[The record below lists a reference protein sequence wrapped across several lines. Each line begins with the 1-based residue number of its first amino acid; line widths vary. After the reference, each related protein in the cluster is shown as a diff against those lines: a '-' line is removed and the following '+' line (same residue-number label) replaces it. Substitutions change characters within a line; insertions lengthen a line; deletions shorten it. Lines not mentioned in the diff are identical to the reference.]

1 MKIPTILHVCNR
13 EMLRPLRDE
22 VLRINGYQVEST
34 LEAQAA
40 RRKLAEGNFD
50 LVMIDLENELRI
62 PEAEALCADVKTA
75 NPGQL
80 VAFVCN
86 YRVALQTDCPDEI
99 IRSEFNPEA
108 FVNGVRSLLD
118 SVAPENYPQTI
129 V

>member
-1 MKIPTILHVCNR
+1 MMKTPTILHVCNR

-22 VLRINGYQVEST
+22 ILRVNGYQVEST
-34 LEAQAA
+34 LEAQSA
-40 RRKLAEGNFD
+40 RKKLAQKNFD
-50 LVMIDLENELRI
+50 LVMIDLENEQRI

-75 NPGQL
+75 KPEQL

-108 FVNGVRSLLD
+108 FVKGVRSVLD
-118 SVAPENYPQTI
+118 SARA
-129 V
+129 

>member
-1 MKIPTILHVCNR
+1 MKNQTILHVCNR

-34 LEAQAA
+34 LEAKAA
-40 RRKLAEGNFD
+40 RIKLSEKTFD
-50 LVMIDLENELRI
+50 LVMIDLENEQRI
-62 PEAEALCADVKTA
+62 PEAEALCSDVKTA
-75 NPGQL
+75 NPAQL

-108 FVNGVRSLLD
+108 FVKGVQSLFATTT
-118 SVAPENYPQTI
+118 V
-129 V
+129 

>member
-1 MKIPTILHVCNR
+1 MMKTPTILHVCNR

-34 LEAQAA
+34 VEAESA
-40 RRKLAEGNFD
+40 RTKLAQKNFD
-50 LVMIDLENELRI
+50 LVMIDLESEQRI

-75 NPGQL
+75 NPEQL

-108 FVNGVRSLLD
+108 FVKGVRSILD
-118 SVAPENYPQTI
+118 SACV
-129 V
+129 